1 MEEKLKSAME
11 QLWKK
16 RRSENLVAR
25 STVEGRKAGSLARVI
40 DLALV
45 CAPGQRNLHTEG
57 EMNPHSVQNQ
67 KFLIFCISS
76 PCTLLHDLLAGHHGS
91 QQNK

>member
-1 MEEKLKSAME
+1 MDEKLKSAME

-40 DLALV
+40 NLALV
-45 CAPGQRNLHTEG
+45 CAPGQRNLHTGTNE
-57 EMNPHSVQNQ
+57 STLCAKSKV
-67 KFLIFCISS
+67 SY
-76 PCTLLHDLLAGHHGS
+76 LLHFFTLHS
-91 QQNK
+91 PS